1 MNARRWCYVLTLAA
15 LLALAVASGC
25 TRARNDAQVAG
36 EVQGKIYADSNVPT
50 KGITVASANG
60 VVTLS
65 GNVGS
70 DVERQAAA
78 ADAAQVEGVK
88 TVVNNLQVAP
98 PATAQAQPEPEPEAP
113 PEPSPAPEHRRRT
126 SPKVYSQRSSSPAP
140 SSAPV
145 SAPAMTPS
153 APPATTAMAPP
164 SPPPPP
170 KPVTIADGTVL
181 QIRMID
187 PIDSASN
194 QPGDRFR
201 ATLDTPITINDK
213 VIVPQGADIEGR
225 VAELKSAGH
234 FAGKPAIALE
244 LTALNVNGRRYSL
257 HTNQYSREG
266 SSRGKNT
273 AAKVGGGAAL
283 GTIIGAIAGGG
294 KGAAIGGVIGA
305 GAGGGVQAA
314 SKAPAIHVPS
324 EALLSFTLES
334 PLTVTPVASLQR
346 SRSNRIADYSDSQD
360 QPRARRPRQ
369 SSDTDSDQQAQSAPP
384 SPGGDY
390 NDAPDQPPPP
400 QQGSDD
406 DSNGPVLKRR

>member
-1 MNARRWCYVLTLAA
+1 MNVRRSWFFLGLAA
-15 LLALAVASGC
+15 LLVLGVVCGC
-25 TRARNDAQVAG
+25 SRAPNDAQVAG

-65 GNVGS
+65 GAVSS
-70 DVERQAAA
+70 DAERLAAA
-78 ADAAQVEGVK
+78 SDAAQVAGVK

-98 PATAQAQPEPEPEAP
+98 PATAEAQPAPEPEAA
-113 PEPSPAPEHRRRT
+113 PEPSRAPAHRHRT
-126 SPKVYSQRSSSPAP
+126 SPKVYSDRPVTVASNTPAP
-140 SSAPV
+140 AV
-145 SAPAMTPS
+145 TPS
-153 APPATTAMAPP
+153 APAPAPVMPP
-164 SPPPPP
+164 QPPPPP
-170 KPVTIADGTVL
+170 KPVTIPDGTVV

-187 PIDSASN
+187 SIDSATN

-201 ATLDTPITINDK
+201 ATLDTPITLDDQ

-234 FAGKPAIALE
+234 FEGKPQIALQ

-266 SSRGKNT
+266 ASRGKNT
-273 AAKVGGGAAL
+273 AEKVGGGAAL
-283 GTIIGAIAGGG
+283 GAVIGAIAGGG
-294 KGAAIGGVIGA
+294 KGAAIGSVIGA

-314 SKAPAIHVPS
+314 SKAPAIHVAS

-346 SRSNRIADYSDSQD
+346 NPSNRVADYSDSPD
-360 QPRARRPRQ
+360 RPRLHRSRQ
-369 SSDTDSDQQAQSAPP
+369 YSDADQQAQSAPP

-390 NDAPDQPPPP
+390 SDGQDQPPPP
-400 QQGSDD
+400 QQAPDD

>member
-1 MNARRWCYVLTLAA
+1 MKARRSLYVLNLAA
-15 LLALAVASGC
+15 LLALAVVFGC
-25 TRARNDAQVAG
+25 SRAPNDAQVAG
-36 EVQGKIYADSNVPT
+36 EVQGKLYADSNVPT
-50 KGITVASANG
+50 KGVTVTSANG

-65 GNVGS
+65 GTVSS
-70 DVERQAAA
+70 DAERLAAA
-78 ADAAQVEGVK
+78 SDAAQVAGVK

-98 PATAQAQPEPEPEAP
+98 PTAAEAQPKPEPEPQ
-113 PEPSPAPEHRRRT
+113 PEPSRAPTYRRRT
-126 SPKVYSQRSSSPAP
+126 SPKVYNERPVSVA
-140 SSAPV
+140 SSAP
-145 SAPAMTPS
+145 APAVTPS
-153 APPATTAMAPP
+153 APPPTTAMAPP
-164 SPPPPP
+164 PPPPP
-170 KPVTIADGTVL
+170 PRPVTIPDGTVI

-187 PIDSASN
+187 SIDSATN
-194 QPGDRFR
+194 QPGDRFH
-201 ATLDTPITINDK
+201 ATLDTPITIDDK

-234 FAGKPAIALE
+234 FEGKPEIALQ

-273 AAKVGGGAAL
+273 AEKVGGGAAL
-283 GTIIGAIAGGG
+283 GAIIGAIAGGG

-360 QPRARRPRQ
+360 RPRLHRSGQ
-369 SSDTDSDQQAQSAPP
+369 YPDNGPDQAQSGPP
-384 SPGGDY
+384 SGGDY
-390 NDAPDQPPPP
+390 SDAQGQPPPP
-400 QQGSDD
+400 QQGPDD

>member
-1 MNARRWCYVLTLAA
+1 MNVRRSWFALSLAA
-15 LLALAVASGC
+15 LLVLGVVCGC
-25 TRARNDAQVAG
+25 SRAPNDAQVAG

-65 GNVGS
+65 GTVSS
-70 DVERQAAA
+70 DAERLAAA
-78 ADAAQVEGVK
+78 SDAAQVAGVK

-98 PATAQAQPEPEPEAP
+98 PAAAEAQPAPEQEAP
-113 PEPSPAPEHRRRT
+113 PEPSRAPTHRRRA
-126 SPKVYSQRSSSPAP
+126 SPKVYNERPVNVASSTPAPTVTPSSPP
-140 SSAPV
+140 PTT
-145 SAPAMTPS
+145 AMTP
-153 APPATTAMAPP
+153 PP
-164 SPPPPP
+164 PPPPP
-170 KPVTIADGTVL
+170 KPVTIPDGTVV

-187 PIDSASN
+187 SIDSATN

-201 ATLDTPITINDK
+201 ATLDTPITIDDQ

-234 FAGKPAIALE
+234 FEGKPQIALQ

-266 SSRGKNT
+266 ASRGKNT
-273 AAKVGGGAAL
+273 AEKVGGGAAL
-283 GTIIGAIAGGG
+283 GAVIGAIAGGG
-294 KGAAIGGVIGA
+294 KGAAIGSVIGA

-314 SKAPAIHVPS
+314 SKAPAIHVAS

-334 PLTVTPVASLQR
+334 PLTVTPVAALQR
-346 SRSNRIADYSDSQD
+346 NPSNRVADYGDSPD
-360 QPRARRPRQ
+360 RPRLHRSRQ
-369 SSDTDSDQQAQSAPP
+369 YSDNGQDQAQSGPP

-390 NDAPDQPPPP
+390 SDGQDQPPPP
-400 QQGSDD
+400 QQAPDD

>member
-1 MNARRWCYVLTLAA
+1 MNARRSLYVLTLAA
-15 LLALAVASGC
+15 LLALGVVFGC
-25 TRARNDAQVAG
+25 NRAPNDAQVAG

-50 KGITVASANG
+50 KGITVTSANG

-65 GNVGS
+65 GTVSS
-70 DVERQAAA
+70 DAERLAAA
-78 ADAAQVEGVK
+78 SDAAQVAGVK

-98 PATAQAQPEPEPEAP
+98 PAAAEAQPQPTPEPQPEPSRAP
-113 PEPSPAPEHRRRT
+113 THRRRT
-126 SPKVYSQRSSSPAP
+126 SPKVYNERPANVASSTPTPAVTP
-140 SSAPV
+140 SSAP
-145 SAPAMTPS
+145 PTTAMTP
-153 APPATTAMAPP
+153 PP
-164 SPPPPP
+164 PPPPP
-170 KPVTIADGTVL
+170 KPVTIPDGTVV
-181 QIRMID
+181 QVRMID
-187 PIDSASN
+187 SIDSATN

-201 ATLDTPITINDK
+201 ATLDTPITIDDK

-234 FAGKPAIALE
+234 FTGKPEIALE

-314 SKAPAIHVPS
+314 SKAPEIHVRS
-324 EALLSFTLES
+324 EALLNFTLES
-334 PLTVTPVASLQR
+334 PLTVTPVAALER
-346 SRSNRIADYSDSQD
+346 NRSNRVADYNDSQDRPRLHRSGQYSDSGQDQAQSGPASGGDYSD
-360 QPRARRPRQ
+360 
-369 SSDTDSDQQAQSAPP
+369 AQ
-384 SPGGDY
+384 
-390 NDAPDQPPPP
+390 DQPPPP
-400 QQGSDD
+400 QQGPDD